1 MKMNDTNIYRFR
13 SYANM
18 FGRSVFST
26 FVEEQ
31 NMTYISSKIN
41 KYDKECNF
49 TFREYYTYIYK
60 ILLSNYRNE
69 YIYKN
74 LIINKILL
82 GKHSLNTSTI
92 LNEFRIGKS
101 IADLV
106 FLNGTS
112 KVFEIKT
119 ELDNLSRFNSQVN
132 DYRKVFKQ
140 IYIVTHVSL
149 ADKFSQTIGDNVGII
164 VLTKNK
170 TLKIVRE
177 ALEDMTFFDPVAMFK
192 CLRKVEYT
200 NVINS
205 FYGEIPQVKA
215 VNYYSVCKELFI
227 KIPLEELHSLML
239 KELKK
244 RCVKEKELFASVV
257 PEELKLLF
265 WNLNYG
271 KKEYEKFTQIIDK
284 NVLEF
289 NTK

>member
-1 MKMNDTNIYRFR
+1 MKMCNTDIYRFR

-18 FGRSVFST
+18 FSRSFFNT
-26 FVEEQ
+26 FIEEHDVA
-31 NMTYISSKIN
+31 YISSRIN
-41 KYDKECNF
+41 KYDKKHNF

-60 ILLSNYRNE
+60 MLLSNYRNE

-119 ELDNLSRFNSQVN
+119 ELDNLSRFDSQVN

-140 IYIVTHVSL
+140 IYIVTHISL
-149 ADKFSQTIGDNVGII
+149 VDKFSQAIDSNVGII

-177 ALEDMTFFDPVAMFK
+177 ALEDMTFFDPVEMFK
-192 CLRKVEYT
+192 CLRKAEYT
-200 NVINS
+200 NIIYNY
-205 FYGEIPQVKA
+205 YGEIPQAKP
-215 VNYYSVCKELFI
+215 VNYYLVCKELFV
-227 KIPLEELHSLML
+227 KIP
-239 KELKK
+239 
-244 RCVKEKELFASVV
+244 
-257 PEELKLLF
+257 
-265 WNLNYG
+265 
-271 KKEYEKFTQIIDK
+271 I
-284 NVLEF
+284 
-289 NTK
+289 